1 MAREVKKEKGAPVA
15 GKAPVQQ
22 KKSFSIADFKE
33 DLGLKE
39 ATKEK
44 PLTYM
49 KLEGAIPGTYPLHE
63 ATGVAGPAVGYL
75 SRVQGHSDT
84 GKSTFV
90 NAVIRWCQEND
101 TLPIILDT
109 EGNFS
114 FRHAEESGV
123 HVDWEVDEETGE
135 MTPTGNFLYINNLIL
150 WKLVGKRRAA
160 ADKRKDEAVTIEDL
174 ATFCYDI
181 IAKQRS
187 GKIPMNI
194 CLIWDAL
201 GTLRSDQNLTK
212 DSYMAM
218 WDAAAV
224 KQSFQDIWFQHI
236 PNSRAVDSPYLI
248 TMVVVAKIRHDNSTG
263 GMGSTEL
270 QGGKILAQASRLG
283 FQLGNSMAAGTK
295 GEMASFDGKTT
306 RWGSQVKVKVVK
318 NHVEGASFESTIIST
333 PHGFIAN
340 TPAAKETYKK
350 MYRPAILKKLE
361 IPEDSEANVQFTDAD
376 ILGEN

>member
-1 MAREVKKEKGAPVA
+1 MAREVKPKGTTP
-15 GKAPVQQ
+15 GKAAVQE
-22 KKSFSIADFKE
+22 KKSFSIA
-33 DLGLKE
+33 GLKDKMGLAE

-49 KLEGAIPGTYPLHE
+49 AIEGALPGTYPMHE
-63 ATGVAGPAVGYL
+63 ATGVSGPAVGYL

-90 NAVIRWCQEND
+90 NGVICWCQEND

-114 FRHAEESGV
+114 FRHAAESGV
-123 HVDWEVDEETGE
+123 QVDWVVDEETGE
-135 MTPTGNFLYINNLIL
+135 ITPSGNFLYVNNLIL
-150 WKLVGKRRAA
+150 WKLVGKRRASVE
-160 ADKRKDEAVTIEDL
+160 KRKHDAVTIEDL
-174 ATFCYDI
+174 ATFCYEMID
-181 IAKQRS
+181 KQKN
-187 GKIPMNI
+187 GDIPMNI

-201 GTLRSDQNLTK
+201 GTIRGDQNLTK

-236 PNSRAVDSPYLI
+236 PNSRSVESPYTI
-248 TMVVVAKIRHDNSTG
+248 TMLVVAKIRHDKDTG

-295 GEMASFDGKTT
+295 AELASFDGKTT
-306 RWGSQVKVKVVK
+306 RWGSLVKVKVVK

-333 PHGFIAN
+333 SHGFIAN
-340 TPAAKETYKK
+340 TPAAKEAYKR
-350 MYRPAILKKLE
+350 MYRADILKKLE
-361 IPEDSEANVQFTDAD
+361 LDETADVDVKFTDAD
-376 ILGEN
+376 IAGEN